1 MSLREIFD
9 RFVDYVD
16 EHRKNI
22 ITLCLSFLG
31 FLILL
36 IIFILSSD
44 ELSISDEASILL
56 ENIEKRNYSSALE
69 NYYKWESEFS
79 ESKMKR
85 LNNALTAKINKLILD
100 KGDDYLNGKISKE
113 GYVGLI
119 NTINSLTDIQLDLKR
134 IGEQS
139 KRVYEIYVAEKID
152 YDKANSYIN
161 AVSSL
166 YGVKNYIQEYKDSIN
181 EINESRKIYE
191 IGIKNQKLHKY
202 YEAIE
207 SYDKVSQNDK
217 KYYNLA
223 QTKKEECISIMY
235 DFYVEKAEDENK
247 NGNYEQAIQYI
258 LYLKNYYP
266 EDEKLNSL
274 EEKYQENMSIYSL
287 TLDEILN
294 LISSKMGE
302 EKENLSVEYF
312 QQMINSDKYYYVEVY
327 KYDELIDEILIDAKN
342 RRIYSYK
349 DAKKDYKTNYSDGYF
364 RILESG
370 QIEFAIGIEE
380 AKFLLERK
388 LIKEESNYKE
398 IQSITEDKVYKYV
411 DNIIDINELLNGET
425 NLYYYELVDNGW
437 FKSKD
442 VYAINIYTKEIYK
455 LDSEESFKN

>member
-1 MSLREIFD
+1 MNLKENFD

-16 EHRKNI
+16 ENRKNI
-22 ITLCLSFLG
+22 IAICLSFLG

-36 IIFILSSD
+36 IVFILSSD
-44 ELSISDEASILL
+44 ELSISDEASILF

-69 NYYKWESEFS
+69 NYYKWEKEFS

-139 KRVYEIYVAEKID
+139 KRVYELYLFENID
-152 YDKANSYIN
+152 YEKATSYIN
-161 AVSSL
+161 TVSSL

-191 IGIKNQKLHKY
+191 IGVKNQKLHKY

-207 SYDKVSQNDK
+207 NYDKVSQKDK

-223 QTKKEECISIMY
+223 KTKKDECISIMY
-235 DFYVEKAEDENK
+235 DYYIEKAEDENK

-258 LYLKNYYP
+258 LYLKNYYKD
-266 EDEKLNSL
+266 DEKLNSL

-287 TLDEILN
+287 TLDDILT

-302 EKENLSVEYF
+302 SKENISVEYF

-349 DAKKDYKTNYSDGYF
+349 DAKKDYNTSYSDGYF
-364 RILESG
+364 RILENG
-370 QIEFAIGIEE
+370 QIEFAISNNE

-388 LIKEESNYKE
+388 LMKEEAIYKE
-398 IQSITEDKVYKYV
+398 IESISEDKIYKYV
-411 DNIIDINELLNGET
+411 DINTDINKILNNET

-437 FKSKD
+437 FKRKD

-455 LDSEESFKN
+455 ISEEDSLN